1 MNFSSIKTS
10 SEGNVQINKRKIG
23 ETEINPVGLGCMNMT
38 PSYGPGLKRNDA
50 LNFLSK
56 AIDLGYDFF
65 DTATIYGMGENE
77 KLVGEALKPNRNSFL
92 IASKCVLGFADGK
105 RFLDGRPETI
115 RAACEASLERLQT
128 EVIDLYYMHRP
139 DPKVP
144 IEESVGALA
153 DLKKDGKI
161 RMLGLSEMSSETL
174 RKAHSEHPISAMQ
187 SEYSLMTRNPEL
199 AVLETCK
206 ELGVV
211 FVPFS
216 PVGRGYLCDENIDW
230 SELDKNDLRRTFP
243 RFAEPHRSKNS
254 DLLKKTQAI
263 ASDYKCTTSQLA
275 IAWTLSQDLTSVPI
289 PGTINERHLRDN
301 FHASGI
307 ELSEETMEQLND
319 IFSPKNI
326 SGPRYS
332 EAAQATVSTER
343 FDFEV

>member
-1 MNFSSIKTS
+1 MVIK
-10 SEGNVQINKRKIG
+10 KRKIG

-38 PSYGPGLKRNDA
+38 PSYGPGLKKSDA

-65 DTATIYGMGENE
+65 DTATIYGLGENE
-77 KLVGEALKPNRNSFL
+77 KLVGEALKSNRDSFL

-105 RFLDGRPETI
+105 RFLDGRPSTI
-115 RAACEASLERLQT
+115 KTACEASLKRLQT

-153 DLKKDGKI
+153 DLKQEGKI
-161 RMLGLSEMSSETL
+161 KMLGLSEMSAETL
-174 RKAHSEHPISAMQ
+174 RRAHSEHTISAMQ

-199 AVLETCK
+199 GVLEACK

-216 PVGRGYLCDENIDW
+216 PVGRGYLSDEDIDW
-230 SELDKNDLRRTFP
+230 NDLDENDLRRTFP
-243 RFAEPHRSKNS
+243 RFSEPHRSKNL
-254 DLLKKTQAI
+254 DLLEKTQAI
-263 ASDYKCTTSQLA
+263 AANNECTTAQLA
-275 IAWTLSQDLTSVPI
+275 LAWTLSQDSTSVPI
-289 PGTINERHLRDN
+289 PGTINERHLKDN
-301 FHASGI
+301 FHAASI
-307 ELSEETMEQLND
+307 ELSEETMRELNE
-319 IFSPKNI
+319 IFLPKNI

-343 FDFEV
+343 FDFESDLISEK

>member
-1 MNFSSIKTS
+1 MR
-10 SEGNVQINKRKIG
+10 INKRKIG

-50 LNFLSK
+50 LNFLGK

-65 DTATIYGMGENE
+65 DTATIYGLGENE
-77 KLVGEALKPNRNSFL
+77 KLVGEALKANRNSFL

-105 RFLDGRPETI
+105 RFLDGRPSTI
-115 RAACEASLERLQT
+115 KAACEASLERLQT

-153 DLKKDGKI
+153 NLKKEGKI
-161 RMLGLSEMSSETL
+161 RMLGLSEMSAETL

-216 PVGRGYLCDENIDW
+216 PVGRGYLCDENIAW
-230 SELDKNDLRRTFP
+230 NELDENDLRKTFP
-243 RFAEPHRSKNS
+243 RFSEPHTSKNS
-254 DLLKKTQAI
+254 ELLEKTRAI
-263 ASDYKCTTSQLA
+263 AANHKCSTAQLA
-275 IAWTLSQDLTSVPI
+275 IAWTLSQDSTSVPI
-289 PGTINERHLRDN
+289 PGTINETHLRDN
-301 FHASGI
+301 FHAASI
-307 ELSEETMEQLND
+307 ELSEETIEQLSE
-319 IFSPKNI
+319 IFLPRNI